1 MVWDHEEVAPMNW
14 YLTWQDG
21 VALVVALAGL
31 GLAWWLH
38 RRFSRPGG
46 CAKCPM
52 LQEPARPADSVE
64 RQGPGTTG

>member
-1 MVWDHEEVAPMNW
+1 MNW

-21 VALVVALAGL
+21 AALVVALLGL

-38 RRFSRPGG
+38 RRFARVGG

-52 LQEPARPADSVE
+52 VQEPTRPQRSA
-64 RQGPGTTG
+64 GPAGPAQKPGQDT